1 MRYLLIEDEAL
12 AAEKLQAFMSRYH
25 PEAQLVAQLS
35 SVAQVLAFF
44 DAPEPL
50 DLIVADV
57 ELTDGQVFHALERL
71 QLPCPV
77 LFSTAYDQYWMQV
90 FQYQAVDYL
99 LKPYAYSRFSEAMA
113 NLQQRRM
120 QQTNQNKG
128 GFKKRFLVRQNQEL
142 VVLPV
147 AQVCLI
153 QAAGGA
159 LVATDSQAQQHVLQ
173 ETNLSELEAQLDPQQ
188 FFRLN
193 RSDLIHIDAV
203 LRIESYTKD
212 SLAVYCAGSKEALLT
227 SKTRTAAF
235 RRWLNQ

>member
-1 MRYLLIEDEAL
+1 VRYLLIEDEVL
-12 AAEKLQAFMSRYH
+12 AAEKLQAFMTRYQ
-25 PEAQLVAQLS
+25 PDARMVAQLS

-44 DAPEPL
+44 QAPEPL

-99 LKPYAYSRFSEAMA
+99 LKPYTYSRFTEAMS
-113 NLQQRRM
+113 NLEQRRLQQPFHH
-120 QQTNQNKG
+120 KA
-128 GFKKRFLVRQNQEL
+128 GFKKRFLIRQSQQL
-142 VVLPV
+142 LVLPV
-147 AQVCLI
+147 EQVWLI

-159 LVATDSQAQQHVLQ
+159 LVATDLQARQHVLQ